1 MFSNQQ
7 QQQVHHRRRRRCC
20 HRRREVVVQLQN
32 FLPIFNW
39 HQPKTFFR
47 DFFSSVRLSVCLSVF
62 ILNNLILLMLRQL
75 PPSINDRCIFCS
87 SQAKSISGVAMKI
100 REKKMGKIQNIR
112 NLFIEIMIYEFLLKN
127 FMNYFIRF
135 RNIFLKSR

>member
-47 DFFSSVRLSVCLSVF
+47 DFFSSVRLSVRLSVF

-100 REKKMGKIQNIR
+100 REKREMGKIQNIR
-112 NLFIEIMIYEFLLKN
+112 NLFIEIIKFHFDLFSDVNEFSLK
-127 FMNYFIRF
+127 I
-135 RNIFLKSR
+135 L